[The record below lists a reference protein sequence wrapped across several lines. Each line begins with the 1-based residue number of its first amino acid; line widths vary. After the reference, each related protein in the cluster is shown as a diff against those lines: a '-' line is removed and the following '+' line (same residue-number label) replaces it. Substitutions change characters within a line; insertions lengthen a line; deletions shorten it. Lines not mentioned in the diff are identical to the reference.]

1 MFRARA
7 GRGNL
12 RVILGLYEE
21 KLETTIVGFI
31 GYKTTIVGF
40 MGYKTTIVGFI
51 GYRIWGVWGGY
62 LCGSGVGEG
71 SIEGHSRRTH
81 GIKAR
86 LEYMGVCRNKG
97 PQAPQHVLIR
107 PEEPLKKPTNLNSI
121 HPNVILAS
129 SCRIPPVR
137 DPELFRNIISQRGSA
152 WRQLQVR
159 LW

>member
-1 MFRARA
+1 M
-7 GRGNL
+7 
-12 RVILGLYEE
+12 
-21 KLETTIVGFI
+21 
-31 GYKTTIVGF
+31 
-40 MGYKTTIVGFI
+40 GFI

-71 SIEGHSRRTH
+71 SMEGHSRRTH

-121 HPNVILAS
+121 HPNIILAS
-129 SCRIPPVR
+129 PCRIPPVR
-137 DPELFRNIISQRGSA
+137 DPDLFRTPPPYHIAARMCLAAASSASMVRRGSFKVGL
-152 WRQLQVR
+152 RVYRVEVFGLKVS
-159 LW
+159 L